1 MLQGQFVDP
10 RQQQLEE
17 EAEVVGDPPVPVV
30 IKGELDQRVSEL
42 LNERVCSKKN
52 FLPLVNDFEN
62 TKYDQ
67 LCGEK
72 G

>member
-30 IKGELDQRVSEL
+30 IKGELPNIVRFREISLTPL
-42 LNERVCSKKN
+42 LPAQHIQMFTV
-52 FLPLVNDFEN
+52 
-62 TKYDQ
+62 
-67 LCGEK
+67 
-72 G
+72 